1 MVSTPAEH
9 RELWKA
15 HEVVSEPL
23 GRRRRGFVS
32 ASVYFAIPQPFH
44 PQVQMLCSGSAI
56 LLQPGVILF
65 YRCMHLMLLSCAVF
79 WIVQSPPAAV
89 ALILTLAHN
98 DHDNDVIQH
107 F

>member
-9 RELWKA
+9 KELWKA

-56 LLQPGVILF
+56 LQPGVILF